1 MAKHLKINREPI
13 EASLKAC
20 FNFKKFVF
28 DNDGKKL
35 IIKIDSQIR
44 YTINISNS
52 FFCIEDIEKKFVYLA
67 NVQFKVFLAN
77 FCCMYNVKKGFFEK
91 SGKIFVNPILFLHLA
106 KVYDN
111 ILFILLTYYYYN
123 YLPEVFKKKKNMYLI
138 REDVLKKTKIFLDLK
153 KKYNLLNIDDKPV
166 FFGVE
171 KPTNYL
177 IQLGSSDSKVF
188 KTGKSVCID
197 TCLLDAAR

>member
-1 MAKHLKINREPI
+1 
-13 EASLKAC
+13 
-20 FNFKKFVF
+20 
-28 DNDGKKL
+28 
-35 IIKIDSQIR
+35 
-44 YTINISNS
+44 
-52 FFCIEDIEKKFVYLA
+52 
-67 NVQFKVFLAN
+67 
-77 FCCMYNVKKGFFEK
+77 
-91 SGKIFVNPILFLHLA
+91 
-106 KVYDN
+106 
-111 ILFILLTYYYYN
+111 
-123 YLPEVFKKKKNMYLI
+123 MYLI